1 MSTKHK
7 TETKNIFYTL
17 VMSSWMIWKLWTLP
31 NPYQIIL
38 TLPVSIVFCNQ
49 SFHWL
54 HFVDTKLW
62 VATSDLEESVSLCT
76 SAIVWG
82 INLDCGIRTIGIF
95 LETVFWTMIM
105 YDNEWETKE
114 MELQLRKCISLNV
127 DTWTLLSCPLRCFS
141 LSPQFFLAII
151 MGMTRD
157 ASTTS
162 RLLYQTNTV
171 TDTSR
176 KWLGKE
182 AGPWALEY
190 HMETSITCN
199 VFITL
204 PGTDLEETQGMHCS
218 MHIMSERV
226 LLIQVSANQFQANFS
241 LKKLY

>member
-1 MSTKHK
+1 MALQLHNYYRSIHGAP
-7 TETKNIFYTL
+7 L
-17 VMSSWMIWKLWTLP
+17 LSLDSKLEKDAQE
-31 NPYQIIL
+31 Y
-38 TLPVSIVFCNQ
+38 
-49 SFHWL
+49 
-54 HFVDTKLW
+54 
-62 VATSDLEESVSLCT
+62 EESVSLCT

-82 INLDCGIRTIGIF
+82 INLDCGTRTIGIS
-95 LETVFWTMIM
+95 LETLFWSMIM
-105 YDNEWETKE
+105 YDNECETKE
-114 MELQLRKCISLNV
+114 MELQLRKCINLNV
-127 DTWTLLSCPLRCFS
+127 DTWTLLNCPLRCFS
-141 LSPQFFLAII
+141 LSAQFFLVII
-151 MGMTRD
+151 IGMTRD

-162 RLLYQTNTV
+162 RLLHQTNTV

-199 VFITL
+199 VCITL